1 MKIDDDVKKAL
12 KISAVIFASLP
23 FLTLAF
29 ALICD
34 STETTSNSK
43 TAHVT
48 TTVTETKP
56 VTSTT
61 SAATTTTVTTTTTT
75 TPEAVTTVPEAVT
88 TIGTEE
94 AITTIVPEETEAT
107 VPEPP
112 DEDQAQID
120 FHNMCKD
127 VVNVNEGID
136 CYVVELKITPSF
148 SSKLT
153 IHAAYFDAE
162 KIIKNDLF
170 KRKYKDNVEKVMFW
184 AKTDFADGS
193 ERKFIQFEMSTALID
208 QINSDEYMVP
218 PDYSN
223 YVENLWLANGLT
235 E

>member
-56 VTSTT
+56 VTSAT
-61 SAATTTTVTTTTTT
+61 SAATTTTVTTTT
-75 TPEAVTTVPEAVT
+75 TPEAVTTVPEAIA
-88 TIGTEE
+88 TISTEE
-94 AITTIVPEETEAT
+94 EITTIVPEETEAT
-107 VPEPP
+107 TPKPP
-112 DEDQAQID
+112 TKEQINTD
-120 FHNMCKD
+120 FKNMCKD
-127 VVNVNEGID
+127 VVYVNDGID
-136 CYVVELKITPSF
+136 CYVVEMKISPSF
-148 SSKLT
+148 SDKAT

-162 KIIKNDLF
+162 KIIKNDLY
-170 KRKYKDNVEKVMFW
+170 KRKYKDNVEKVIFW

-208 QINSDEYMVP
+208 RINDNEYMVP

-223 YVENLWLANGLT
+223 YVENLWLANGLS

>member
-61 SAATTTTVTTTTTT
+61 SATTVTTTTT
-75 TPEAVTTVPEAVT
+75 PETITTVPETVT
-88 TIGTEE
+88 SIGTEE
-94 AITTIVPEETEAT
+94 EITTIVPEETEAT

-127 VVNVNEGID
+127 VVNVNDGID

-223 YVENLWLANGLT
+223 YVENLWLANGLS

>member
-12 KISAVIFASLP
+12 KISALIFASLP
-23 FLTLAF
+23 FLTLGAMM
-29 ALICD
+29 IT
-34 STETTSNSK
+34 SPKKTTNNYK

-56 VTSTT
+56 LTSTT
-61 SAATTTTVTTTTTT
+61 SATMTTTTTTVTTTTT
-75 TPEAVTTVPEAVT
+75 PEAV
-88 TIGTEE
+88 
-94 AITTIVPEETEAT
+94 TTIVPEETEAT

-112 DEDQAQID
+112 TKEQINTD
-120 FHNMCKD
+120 FKNMCKD
-127 VVNVNEGID
+127 VVNVNDGID
-136 CYVVELKITPSF
+136 CYVVEMKISPSF
-148 SSKLT
+148 SDKAT

-184 AKTDFADGS
+184 AKTDFMNGLEA
-193 ERKFIQFEMSTALID
+193 KFIQFEMSTSLID
-208 QINSDEYMVP
+208 QINSDEYIVP

-223 YVENLWLANGLT
+223 YVENLWLANGLS

>member
-1 MKIDDDVKKAL
+1 MMKIDDDVKKAL

-23 FLTLAF
+23 FLILGAMMIT
-29 ALICD
+29 
-34 STETTSNSK
+34 SPKKTTSNSK
-43 TAHVT
+43 TTHVT

-61 SAATTTTVTTTTTT
+61 SAATTTT
-75 TPEAVTTVPEAVT
+75 TPEAVTTVPEAIT
-88 TIGTEE
+88 TISTEE
-94 AITTIVPEETEAT
+94 EITTIVPEETEAT

-136 CYVVELKITPSF
+136 CYVIEMKITPSF

-162 KIIKNDLF
+162 KIIKNDLY
-170 KRKYKDNVEKVMFW
+170 KRKYKDNVEKVIFW
-184 AKTDFADGS
+184 AKTDFMNGLEA
-193 ERKFIQFEMSTALID
+193 KFIQFEMSTALID
-208 QINSDEYMVP
+208 RINDNEYMVP

-223 YVENLWLANGLT
+223 YVENLWLANGLS

>member
-56 VTSTT
+56 VTSTK
-61 SAATTTTVTTTTTT
+61 SATMATTTTTVTTTTT
-75 TPEAVTTVPEAVT
+75 PEAITTVPEAV
-88 TIGTEE
+88 
-94 AITTIVPEETEAT
+94 TTIVPEETEAT

-112 DEDQAQID
+112 TKEQINTD
-120 FHNMCKD
+120 FKNMCKD
-127 VVNVNEGID
+127 VVNVNDGID
-136 CYVVELKITPSF
+136 CYVVEMKITPSF

-208 QINSDEYMVP
+208 RINENEYIVP
-218 PDYSN
+218 PDYSD
-223 YVENLWLANGLT
+223 YVEDLWLANGLT